1 MCLVTYWI
9 FLATQRDQRQNEDLR
24 QNTVDFKREICQMLI
39 DFPQPPCKICQG
51 WPCDGH
57 QINLRVLRGGG
68 LGGRKNILFEVKE
81 KSTPKRLH
89 AKLYVRVAP
98 NHTPLS
104 PLGGDLRFENGSR
117 GKRVWV
123 NPWVIIAKYAT
134 KAATSTLSKPQQK
147 MWKIIN
153 SATLWPE

>member
-51 WPCDGH
+51 RPCDGH

-68 LGGRKNILFEVKE
+68 WGGSGVGWGWAMGCTRGRPRCALGE
-81 KSTPKRLH
+81 S
-89 AKLYVRVAP
+89 
-98 NHTPLS
+98 
-104 PLGGDLRFENGSR
+104 
-117 GKRVWV
+117 
-123 NPWVIIAKYAT
+123 
-134 KAATSTLSKPQQK
+134 
-147 MWKIIN
+147 
-153 SATLWPE
+153 